1 MSENDVATADIS
13 TAATETVRPGEES
26 DIEEPEPS
34 APSQYWVRVHGYP
47 GDLSTEAVYYNDFF
61 DLGRGPL
68 PGDPRENL
76 RVGDVI
82 VYYADGPASLYGVA
96 TIAGP
101 IEGPVP
107 DYRGG
112 SRWVVPIKR
121 EAIIRSVNKA
131 PHAGGLRPPSGRHFL
146 PLVRNYTFI
155 RMPPEDGAYLVE
167 QVKSRAGARE

>member
-13 TAATETVRPGEES
+13 AAATETVRPGEES
-26 DIEEPEPS
+26 EVEESKPS
-34 APSQYWVRVHGYP
+34 TPSQYWVRVHGYP

-76 RVGDVI
+76 RVGDFI

-96 TIAGP
+96 VIAGP
-101 IEGPVP
+101 IQGPLP
-107 DYRGG
+107 DDRGG
-112 SRWVVPIKR
+112 SRWLVPIKR

-131 PHAGGLRPPSGRHFL
+131 PHAGGLRLPSGGHFL
-146 PLVRNYTFI
+146 SFVRSYTFI
-155 RMPPEDGAYLVE
+155 RVPPEDGAYLVE